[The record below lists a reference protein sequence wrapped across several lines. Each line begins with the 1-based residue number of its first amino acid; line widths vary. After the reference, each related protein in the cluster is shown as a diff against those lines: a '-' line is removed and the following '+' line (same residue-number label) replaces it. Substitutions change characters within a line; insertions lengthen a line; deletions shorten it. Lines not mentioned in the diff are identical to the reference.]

1 MARDSVSADSVVV
14 ELEAKLDGY
23 QRDVQRGASTF
34 DRSMKQIE
42 GSATRAERSVGRS
55 LTQAGQSSRLLGYQ
69 IADIG
74 SQLASGSSPF
84 LILAQ
89 QAPQVANA
97 LDGTT
102 GAAGKMATFFSGPWG
117 AALLAAGSILG
128 TVIGKLI
135 ATGDETGKALKK
147 LQEHARETA
156 AAEKAQAIFA
166 NTLDGVTEAL
176 RKNREALDQLDAGQ
190 KTAARQT
197 LENAI
202 ASKLRLEG
210 IRNETQG
217 LITLARAELE
227 VQRTRAS
234 GPGQRGELAALGL
247 EQKTSSLD
255 ALERRLGGINAQIAE
270 ADKQISDALSHRV
283 VELEGRDKIQRITD
297 QYKGL
302 VDAARARATAEER
315 VNGTLAR
322 QVRLLNQKRDA
333 EIKAYQDS
341 QRTSSSANRQTGRE
355 VTASEA
361 ASIARA
367 AGLRVNSASRTYG
380 QQKAL
385 YDAWVAAG
393 MPKDNPVAK
402 PGSSAHEGARGRW
415 ALDIQL
421 APGVTPE
428 LLRKVFSAQGINL
441 TKVFLERGHFHV
453 EGSRAQADAEAAV
466 RDRDIPKYT
475 AAQMRDLHSEFYESR
490 EKGPLELFDTDDLTE
505 QADQLAHLDE
515 ATTSIADIIA
525 NFPPIPDLS
534 KIITEEEQNR
544 IEGFAAGIERDLAG
558 GIADAIVQGRNLG
571 DVLVN
576 TFKRVAAAIIESGIL
591 NLLSGGKE
599 GVSFAHIPGR
609 ASGGNVSAGQLYRV
623 NEAGM
628 EAFRPAGSGTIIPLG
643 QMAQAAGGGAGGLTV
658 VVNVH
663 ANDAVLADTV
673 RGWVAQG
680 VQEATARGAVGG
692 RALALD
698 TLRRQRRRSLVG

>member
-302 VDAARARATAEER
+302 VDAARARATA
-315 VNGTLAR
+315 
-322 QVRLLNQKRDA
+322 D
-333 EIKAYQDS
+333 
-341 QRTSSSANRQTGRE
+341 QR
-355 VTASEA
+355 
-361 ASIARA
+361 
-367 AGLRVNSASRTYG
+367 
-380 QQKAL
+380 
-385 YDAWVAAG
+385 
-393 MPKDNPVAK
+393 NP
-402 PGSSAHEGARGRW
+402 
-415 ALDIQL
+415 
-421 APGVTPE
+421 
-428 LLRKVFSAQGINL
+428 
-441 TKVFLERGHFHV
+441 
-453 EGSRAQADAEAAV
+453 
-466 RDRDIPKYT
+466 
-475 AAQMRDLHSEFYESR
+475 
-490 EKGPLELFDTDDLTE
+490 
-505 QADQLAHLDE
+505 
-515 ATTSIADIIA
+515 
-525 NFPPIPDLS
+525 
-534 KIITEEEQNR
+534 
-544 IEGFAAGIERDLAG
+544 
-558 GIADAIVQGRNLG
+558 
-571 DVLVN
+571 
-576 TFKRVAAAIIESGIL
+576 
-591 NLLSGGKE
+591 
-599 GVSFAHIPGR
+599 R
-609 ASGGNVSAGQLYRV
+609 ASGPLAQPEARRRDQGLSGQ
-623 NEAGM
+623 
-628 EAFRPAGSGTIIPLG
+628 PAHFLLRQPP
-643 QMAQAAGGGAGGLTV
+643 
-658 VVNVH
+658 
-663 ANDAVLADTV
+663 D
-673 RGWVAQG
+673 R
-680 VQEATARGAVGG
+680 ARGNGERGG
-692 RALALD
+692 IDRQGCGPEGQQREPDLWPAESALRCLGRGRHAERQPRREARQQRA
-698 TLRRQRRRSLVG
+698 